1 MPRKVIVSD
10 WGVAALIET
19 PMEDEWPAGD
29 PVARDKETL
38 CLYVERRN
46 TNGDITYRQTND

>member
-1 MPRKVIVSD
+1 MTRKVILSD
-10 WGVAALIET
+10 TGVVVITET

-46 TNGDITYRQTND
+46 TSGDITYRQHND